1 MFIISDHGEMI
12 GELGIIY
19 KFNPL
24 EGSVWVLMLAMSP
37 GFSRGSL
44 EPRPTSLLEL
54 LLTFTD
60 IASDHWVG
68 RFVIPI
74 EERSILDL
82 PSEDDKKPYL
92 YRVLW
97 RRDSLSSYDMSR

>member
-1 MFIISDHGEMI
+1 MVC
-12 GELGIIY
+12 
-19 KFNPL
+19 KFNPH
-24 EGSVWVLMLAMSP
+24 EGSFRVLMIAMSP
-37 GFSRGSL
+37 GFSKGSL
-44 EPRPTSLLEL
+44 ETRPTSLLDL

-82 PSEDDKKPYL
+82 PSVDDKKT
-92 YRVLW
+92 V
-97 RRDSLSSYDMSR
+97 SF